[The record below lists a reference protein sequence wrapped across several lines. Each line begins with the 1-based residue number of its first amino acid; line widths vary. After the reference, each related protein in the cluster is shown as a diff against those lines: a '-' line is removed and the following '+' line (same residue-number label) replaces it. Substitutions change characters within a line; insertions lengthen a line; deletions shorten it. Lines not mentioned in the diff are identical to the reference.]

1 MSIFRKERLPAA
13 ERRPEPAHSVLI
25 VDDEAGNLS
34 VLRALLSPHYRVLEA
49 ADGMQALDLLARLGS
64 GLAPSVVIS
73 DQRMPQ
79 MTGIELCVQLR
90 ECLPDAIRIIVTGFI
105 DVGSVVD
112 AVNAAGIHKF
122 IVKPYDRDELLL
134 TVERAIETFEMR
146 RRIALHVQELEAK
159 VRERTAELEAANAAL
174 REAHAE
180 VERASL
186 TDPLTGLG
194 NRRFAHRRLTAPRG
208 PRSDGTAAARQA
220 VLMVDI
226 DLFKQINDRFGH
238 AAGDALLIDFAR
250 LLRRHV
256 GADDVAARWGGEE
269 FLLCVEIEDE
279 AQALQR
285 ADALRLAIAAQAFE
299 LGDGRITRCSCSIG
313 LACKPLDPERPGW
326 LDWPQVIDIADH
338 ALYLAKRAGRDRVI
352 GLFATTTMPPA
363 QVGANAE
370 ALLAAGCIEMRTP
383 SAPAAVQSNRAV

>member
-1 MSIFRKERLPAA
+1 
-13 ERRPEPAHSVLI
+13 
-25 VDDEAGNLS
+25 
-34 VLRALLSPHYRVLEA
+34 
-49 ADGMQALDLLARLGS
+49 
-64 GLAPSVVIS
+64 VIS

-79 MTGIELCVQLR
+79 MTGIELCVRLR
-90 ECLPDAIRIIVTGFI
+90 ERLPDAIRIIVTGFI

-112 AVNAAGIHKF
+112 AINAAGIHKF

-159 VRERTAELEAANAAL
+159 VSERTAELEAANAAL

-194 NRRFAHRRLTAPRG
+194 NRRFAHRRLSAARG
-208 PRSDGTAAARQA
+208 PQSDGTAAPRQA

-226 DLFKQINDRFGH
+226 DLFKQVNDSFGH
-238 AAGDALLIDFAR
+238 AAGDALLVDFGR

-279 AQALQR
+279 AQLLQR
-285 ADALRLAIAAQAFE
+285 ADALRLAIAAHEFD
-299 LGDGRITRCSCSIG
+299 LGDSRVTRCSCSIG
-313 LACKPLDPERPGW
+313 LACKPLDAQRPDW

-338 ALYLAKRAGRDRVI
+338 ALYLAKRAGRNRVI
-352 GLFATTTMPPA
+352 GLFATANAPTPETRP
-363 QVGANAE
+363 NAE
-370 ALLAAGCIEMRTP
+370 ALLAAGCIEVRTP
-383 SAPAAVQSNRAV
+383 SAPVSIQSNSAV